1 MKKYIF
7 LPIWMLAIVLASCE
21 STFEDVLDAPNKSSM
36 DESVIFSSAEL
47 AEPAVMAIVQSF
59 CETNSYRGRFIVYY
73 GTNTDF
79 EWYNTSEKS
88 GDDKAK
94 LSNYSVTATNTQMN
108 TTNNAW
114 AKFYEGIER
123 ANRCVE
129 SLKKYAD
136 IEHDK
141 ALAQLLGEAIT
152 LRAVYYTDLLKAWG
166 DVPAR
171 FLPITTET
179 MYLAKSDRDSIYVR
193 LLEDLKEAES
203 LVAWPNETSTTQSVE
218 RVSKSFV
225 KALRAR
231 LALYAGGYSQRPDGA
246 IRLSSD
252 SRLSQDK
259 MYKIAM
265 DECLDIITQ
274 RCNTLGG
281 FEELFK
287 DDYCGE
293 TLQAGKE
300 SIWEIPFSEG
310 RGRVIFDLGVPHKTP
325 DKYTGQAKGGTVGPL
340 PIVYYAYSKNDK
352 RRDVTCVPY
361 YWNEGVQV
369 PNSVGQWYF
378 GKYRYEWLN
387 RRVTSSNDDG
397 LNWMY
402 MRYADVLLM
411 AAEAINYFE
420 GPKGSNDASQYLK
433 MILDRALPADEV
445 TAYMAKA
452 TASKDAFFNAI
463 VEQRGLEFCGEM
475 LRKPDLIRWNLLGTK
490 LAEAKAELT
499 ALCNKTGKYAEL
511 PDKIYY
517 KTAENGE
524 TVVIYGL
531 ELGNTDEEGVAL
543 KYDSNKTWAGSSTWN
558 DKIEGLYLND
568 PDTRQFWPIWQVFID
583 ASNNMLVNDYDY

>member
-1 MKKYIF
+1 MKKYII
-7 LPIWMLAIVLASCE
+7 LPVLALASMFTSCE
-21 STFEDVLDAPNKSSM
+21 KMFEDVLEAPNKSTM

-59 CETNSYRGRFIVYY
+59 CETESYRGRFIVYY

-79 EWYNTSEKS
+79 EWYNSSENVN
-88 GDDKAK
+88 DDKAK
-94 LSNYSVTATNTQMN
+94 LGNYSTTTTNGQMN
-108 TTNNAW
+108 KTSNAW

-129 SLKKYAD
+129 SLRKYAD
-136 IEHDK
+136 VKNDK

-171 FLPITTET
+171 FLPVTTET

-193 LLEDLKEAES
+193 LLEDLAEAEN
-203 LVAWPNETSTTQSVE
+203 LVAWPNETATTQSVE

-231 LALYAGGYSQRPDGA
+231 LALYAGGYSQRPDGT
-246 IRLSSD
+246 IRLSTD
-252 SRLSQDK
+252 PRLSQDK
-259 MYKIAM
+259 MYKIVM
-265 DECLDIITQ
+265 DECLSIISK
-274 RCNTLGG
+274 RCNSLGG
-281 FEELFK
+281 FEELFR

-293 TLQAGKE
+293 TLKAGKE
-300 SIWEIPFSEG
+300 SIWELPFSEG
-310 RGRVIFDLGVPHKTP
+310 RGRVIFDLGVRHKTT
-325 DKYTGQAKGGTVGPL
+325 DTYTGQAKGGTVGPL
-340 PIVYYAYSKNDK
+340 PTAFYAYSKNDK

-361 YWNEGVQV
+361 NWNEGIQV

-378 GKYRYEWLN
+378 GKYRYEWLK

-420 GPKGSNDASQYLK
+420 GPKGAHNASQYMK

-445 TAYMAKA
+445 TAYMNKV
-452 TASKDAFFNAI
+452 TVSQDAFFNAI

-475 LRKPDLIRWNLLGTK
+475 LRKADLIRWNLLGTK

-499 ALCNKTGKYAEL
+499 ALCNKTGKYADL
-511 PDKIYY
+511 PNKIYY
-517 KTAENGE
+517 KTAEDGE

-531 ELGNTDEEGVAL
+531 ELGQSDEAGAAL
-543 KYDSNKTWAGSSTWN
+543 KYDSNKTWAGSNTWS
-558 DKIEGLYLND
+558 DKIDGLYTKD
-568 PDTRQFWPIWQVFID
+568 PDTHQFWPIWQVFID
-583 ASNNMLVNDYDY
+583 SSNGKLVNDYNY